1 MHGNPGAADALA
13 REIARVNQLT
23 RSMLEEYVSWSSKI
37 SYGETYYVLY
47 GDMLDFVNF
56 RMETADSCLLM
67 IERRKIA
74 DSLGLSRGLA
84 GLSWSTICYLCGCA
98 VGASTFGCRTSRRCQ
113 KRTSRLDSKSKMLS
127 FVSSKRRPK

>member
-1 MHGNPGAADALA
+1 MVNPDSADTLAQELA
-13 REIARVNQLT
+13 RVHQHT
-23 RSMLEEYVSWSSKI
+23 RATLEEYVSWGGTI

-74 DSLGLSRGLA
+74 DSLGLSRELGR
-84 GLSWSTICYLCGCA
+84 G
-98 VGASTFGCRTSRRCQ
+98 
-113 KRTSRLDSKSKMLS
+113 
-127 FVSSKRRPK
+127 